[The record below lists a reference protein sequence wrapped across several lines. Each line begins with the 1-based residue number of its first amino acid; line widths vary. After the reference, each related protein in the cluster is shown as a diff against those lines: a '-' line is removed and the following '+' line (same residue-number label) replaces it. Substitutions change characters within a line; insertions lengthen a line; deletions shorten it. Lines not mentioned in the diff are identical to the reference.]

1 MATGRRMKV
10 KVESETSELHLEVK
24 ETEKVENL
32 MKTIKK
38 AWADGTDFINL
49 YYKGE
54 EMKKDQPLSFYH
66 IVDGS
71 VIKLKV
77 SADHA

>member
-1 MATGRRMKV
+1 MKI

-24 ETEKVENL
+24 ETDKVENL
-32 MKTIKK
+32 IKTIKK
-38 AWADGTDFINL
+38 AWADGTDYITL
-49 YYKGE
+49 YYQGE
-54 EMKKDQPLSFYH
+54 EIRNDQLLSSYR

-71 VIKLKV
+71 VIKVKV